1 LKIKKNT
8 DFFEIRLKASL
19 GAKMR
24 TKASFGAF
32 YRLEVTFLRLLAHF
46 GALWRFWDKL
56 SFSAVNKRHLLFDLF
71 ILIL

>member
-1 LKIKKNT
+1 
-8 DFFEIRLKASL
+8 
-19 GAKMR
+19 MR

-46 GALWRFWDKL
+46 GALLRFWDKL
-56 SFSAVNKRHLLFDLF
+56 SFSAVNKRHLFFDLF